1 MKRRSGV
8 ESLFPSVPP
17 SVSPASE
24 NSGRETRPRVAGG
37 RGMVI
42 NKEGNGKQRN
52 EMGLRPSVI
61 LLLLISFQRCQNC
74 NYVFIVNLAA
84 H

>member
-1 MKRRSGV
+1 
-8 ESLFPSVPP
+8 
-17 SVSPASE
+17 
-24 NSGRETRPRVAGG
+24 
-37 RGMVI
+37 MVI
-42 NKEGNGKQRN
+42 NKEGNGKQNN
-52 EMGLRPSVI
+52 EMGLRPTVI

>member
-1 MKRRSGV
+1 MNEAVFGSV
-8 ESLFPSVPP
+8 EFVPP
-17 SVSPASE
+17 GVSGLRS
-24 NSGRETRPRVAGG
+24 SGHETRPRVAGG

>member
-1 MKRRSGV
+1 MDLCVFYVWEPGPQRCQDAV
-8 ESLFPSVPP
+8 
-17 SVSPASE
+17 
-24 NSGRETRPRVAGG
+24 ETRPRAARG

-42 NKEGNGKQRN
+42 NQEGNGKQRN
-52 EMGLRPSVI
+52 EMGLRPRVI